1 MKLRS
6 VRYLTGEGIKSM
18 WANRL
23 MSIASVGVL
32 VACMVLIGLAI
43 LISLNV
49 NKALGALEQQNVIM
63 AYFNDLNSVL
73 YGNASDSYVPSSSTS
88 SGDEEDSSKT
98 DSKDDKDSSSS
109 SKASSGSS
117 SKTSSKTSS
126 KNSSSSKDKEDK
138 ESNPSKI
145 PEDAYL
151 IHNEKEALALCEKLR
166 KIDNVLTVEYVSS
179 EEGLESIKEG
189 LLDGKDQYFTF
200 LDGEYGNPLSAAAR
214 ITLKDM
220 SKFKETVAAIE
231 KVEGI
236 DSIQSQSDLADKIN
250 AIKNGIGVAGIWIIA
265 ILLIIS
271 LVIVSN
277 TIRVTMYNRKLEI
290 SIMKAVGA
298 TNSFIRLPFVIEGV
312 TIGMLSSIFSMGI
325 LYFCYRVAMEAI
337 KEELGVM
344 DIIGFSEVAL
354 MIFGVFVAIGVLSG
368 IVGSVIMISK
378 YLKKEGSEF
387 TAI

>member
-6 VRYLTGEGIKSM
+6 VRYLSGEGIKSM

-23 MSIASVGVL
+23 MSVASVGVL

-49 NKALGALEQQNVIM
+49 NKALGTLEQQNVIM

-73 YGNASDSYVPSSSTS
+73 YGEASDEYVPSTNTS
-88 SGDEEDSSKT
+88 DEEEGEANSDKKT
-98 DSKDDKDSSSS
+98 DP
-109 SKASSGSS
+109 A
-117 SKTSSKTSS
+117 
-126 KNSSSSKDKEDK
+126 
-138 ESNPSKI
+138 KI
-145 PEDAYL
+145 PDDAYL
-151 IHNEKEALALCEKLR
+151 IHNEAEALALCEKLR
-166 KIDNVLTVEYVSS
+166 EIDNVLTVEYVSS

-200 LDGEYGNPLSAAAR
+200 LDGKYGNPLSAAAK

-220 SKFKETVAAIE
+220 SKFDDTVKAIE
-231 KVEGI
+231 KVKGI

-250 AIKNGIGVAGIWIIA
+250 AIKNGIGIAGIWIIS

-312 TIGMLSSIFSMGI
+312 AIGIISSIFSMGI
-325 LYFCYRVAMEAI
+325 LYFCYRVAIEAI
-337 KEELGVM
+337 KDALGMMEV
-344 DIIGFSEVAL
+344 IEFSSVAL
-354 MIFGVFVAIGVLSG
+354 QVFGVFVIIGILSG
-368 IVGSVIMISK
+368 IFGSVIMISK

>member
-6 VRYLTGEGIKSM
+6 VSYLSKEGVKNM

-49 NKALGALEQQNVIM
+49 NKALGNLEQQNVIM
-63 AYFNDLNSVL
+63 AYFNDINSVL
-73 YGNASDSYVPSSSTS
+73 YGDAASNYEASSNTQSDASSSQ
-88 SGDEEDSSKT
+88 SGST
-98 DSKDDKDSSSS
+98 GSSSS
-109 SKASSGSS
+109 QSTAS
-117 SKTSSKTSS
+117 T
-126 KNSSSSKDKEDK
+126 KEEATEAGD
-138 ESNPSKI
+138 I
-145 PEDAYL
+145 PDDAYL
-151 IHNEKEALALCEKLR
+151 IHNEEEALALCDKLS
-166 KIDNVLTVEYVSS
+166 KIDNVLSVEYVSS
-179 EEGLESIKEG
+179 EAGLESIKEG
-189 LLDGKDQYFTF
+189 LLEGKEEYFTF
-200 LDGEYGNPLSAAAR
+200 LDDEHGNPLSAAAK

-220 SKFKETVAAIE
+220 SKFSETLKAIE
-231 KVEGI
+231 KTKGV
-236 DSIQSQSDLADKIN
+236 DSVQSQSDLADKIN
-250 AIKNGIGVAGIWIIA
+250 AIKDGIGIAGVWIIA

-312 TIGMLSSIFSMGI
+312 VIGLISAVISTGI
-325 LYFCYRVAMEAI
+325 LYFCYRVAIEAI
-337 KEELGVM
+337 KNALGMMQTVS
-344 DIIGFSEVAL
+344 FVSVL
-354 MIFGVFVAIGVLSG
+354 PMIVGIFVAIGVLSG